1 MLFKF
6 VNNDKDII
14 ALIIDILPCITHY
27 RPLLKFTIR
36 NIVYYVMRLSLKSR
50 YIFQTVTEMYNNV
63 LKSRIVY
70 NVF

>member
-1 MLFKF
+1 M
-6 VNNDKDII
+6 
-14 ALIIDILPCITHY
+14 HY

-63 LKSRIVY
+63 LKSRIVM
-70 NVF
+70 